1 MHTQHACKHMGQNTL
16 HTCDGDTHVLH
27 TGYGTGVGAWVPKT
41 DAVWKSEAA
50 EMFRGDRIEEPIPRS
65 RHLSS
70 TLPATPETSSPG
82 RTPGPPTG
90 KSPHLQ
96 AFGKEAFLQQECPP
110 KSPRGESAVA
120 SLGVE
125 NPKVAPEW
133 WRRRGREAG
142 LTPDKELPPAV
153 KDPLVSAP
161 ALEEGE
167 RTNYQGGFPGSGC
180 PSVHRQATGIHKP
193 A

>member
-1 MHTQHACKHMGQNTL
+1 MGTQNRCGVEIRGCRDVSGGQNRRAHTKEQTPFL
-16 HTCDGDTHVLH
+16 H
-27 TGYGTGVGAWVPKT
+27 P
-41 DAVWKSEAA
+41 
-50 EMFRGDRIEEPIPRS
+50 P
-65 RHLSS
+65 
-70 TLPATPETSSPG
+70 PETSSPG

-133 WRRRGREAG
+133 GRRRGREAG
-142 LTPDKELPPAV
+142 LTPDKELPSAV

-161 ALEEGE
+161 ALEEGG